1 MKSLGKWLMQLIISI
16 LAIFVMSGLPTIIA
30 GLQQKQWLFKET
42 YESVIQ
48 AVKNLFPLKEYVFK
62 FDQGWAGIKEYTYEN
77 TLSNYVEYS
86 LQILVL
92 SLAAAIILA
101 IVGTFVTMLFKDKT
115 RQRIKMT
122 FYFLESMPDVLVIV
136 LAQLAVITIFKQ
148 TGVLLSKIAV
158 IQDERI
164 YWLPVLCLMILP
176 MIQLYRL
183 SMLTFEAEERKLY
196 VEFARSL
203 GFGKLVI
210 LFFHIFRNA
219 IVSVFFQS
227 KKTMWFMLSNLFI
240 LELMF
245 NMPGIMNFLAS
256 HINTE
261 VFLLTVFVFFVPVF
275 ILYSVGEWYFLRR
288 VNKGG
293 VSI

>member
-1 MKSLGKWLMQLIISI
+1 MKGLGKWLMQLIISV
-16 LAIFVMSGLPTIIA
+16 LAIFVMSGLPIIIA
-30 GLQQKQWLFKET
+30 GLQQRQLLFKEANDM
-42 YESVIQ
+42 VIQ
-48 AVKNLFPLKEYVFK
+48 AVKNLFPLKDYVYK

-86 LQILVL
+86 LQILG
-92 SLAAAIILA
+92 LALAVAILLA
-101 IVGTFVTMLFKDKT
+101 IVGTFITMLFKDKT
-115 RQRIKMT
+115 RQRIKMV
-122 FYFLESMPDVLVIV
+122 FYFLESMPDILVIV
-136 LAQLAVITIFKQ
+136 LAQLAIITIFKQ

-183 SMLTFEAEERKLY
+183 SMLTFESEERKLY

-203 GFGKLVI
+203 GFGKLII

-219 IVSVFFQS
+219 IISVFFQS

-245 NMPGIMNFLAS
+245 NMPGIMNFLAEHLS
-256 HINTE
+256 VEI
-261 VFLLTVFVFFVPVF
+261 FLLTVFVFFVPVF
-275 ILYSVGEWYFLRR
+275 ILYSIGEWYFLRR
-288 VNKGG
+288 VAKGG

>member
-1 MKSLGKWLMQLIISI
+1 MKSLGKWLMQLLISI
-16 LAIFVMSGLPTIIA
+16 VAIFVMSGLPIIIA
-30 GLQQKQWLFKET
+30 GLQQKQWLFKEA
-42 YESVIQ
+42 YESVVQ

-62 FDQGWAGIKEYTYEN
+62 YDQGWAGIKEYTYEN

-92 SLAAAIILA
+92 SLATAIILSIA
-101 IVGTFVTMLFKDKT
+101 GTFVTMLFKDKT

-136 LAQLAVITIFKQ
+136 LAQLAIITIFKQ

-164 YWLPVLCLMILP
+164 YWLPVFCLMILP

-245 NMPGIMNFLAS
+245 NMPGIMNFLAD

-275 ILYSVGEWYFLRR
+275 ILYSIGEWYFLRR

>member
-30 GLQQKQWLFKET
+30 GLQQKQWLFKEA